1 MSIKLIRFLLLLE
14 IIHIA
19 YTNKLGANKLIQD
32 ICDTLQKNNSLQV
45 DEDRQWEIICQELFD
60 LKDNDQ
66 HITTQDQDNAE
77 QYILQNKLSK
87 KAAIRF
93 SSIRTGSRTSVS
105 GSRGSSSSSSSGSRT
120 PSITRYSN
128 TRTGTTLSRP
138 TGWLWSGSRFVF
150 LPLARRYG
158 HRSSSS
164 SSRFTTPS
172 SSGTVNYYYCT
183 SNENPSTEI
192 QCSSIDG
199 DTQCCEDDE
208 SQQAYCC
215 GGNIPNYITQDMNR
229 ATQTIAKILYTLT
242 ALALCMHLFM
252 RRFNR

>member
-1 MSIKLIRFLLLLE
+1 
-14 IIHIA
+14 
-19 YTNKLGANKLIQD
+19 ANKLIQD

-60 LKDNDQ
+60 LKDNE
-66 HITTQDQDNAE
+66 QDNAE

-87 KAAIRF
+87 KAAIRV

-105 GSRGSSSSSSSGSRT
+105 GSRGSSSSSSGSRT

-128 TRTGTTLSRP
+128 IRTGTTLSRP

-183 SNENPSTEI
+183 SNDNPSTEI

-208 SQQAYCC
+208 SQQAFCC

-229 ATQTIAKILYTLT
+229 ATQKIAKFLYTLT